1 MGLFSKKKVPSIDTG
16 ALLRI
21 SQDNESRQKNIVGG
35 LRGNLNPLSTQ
46 FETRRNQL
54 GQGFETGTE
63 NVLTRYGQDL
73 SAANTA
79 DAAARNAAGT
89 AFRESSFRDV
99 PELQRS
105 IRESLGGAGTIGN
118 AAALSALSRPVLEAN
133 RASRD
138 FNAANEAAGLE
149 RSAARTEKVADTGF
163 NARSGALST
172 KLGLDTDTIN
182 YLTEIGR
189 GDLIDEANKL
199 LGIEE
204 QAGANRLG
212 IEQARQQSEMAKAA
226 AKNSMRSNIISG
238 LAQFGGAGLGF
249 LAGGPMG
256 AGLGA
261 QLGGSA
267 GQLATGSPVSFD
279 PTLLYALGQRN
290 RSNVSR
296 SLGGGRSTPIVSN
309 YSSMVG

>member
-1 MGLFSKKKVPSIDTG
+1 MGLFSKKKASIDTG

-21 SQDNESRQKNIVGG
+21 SQDNEAKQKAIVGG
-35 LRGNLNPLSTQ
+35 LQGKLSPLSTR
-46 FETRRNQL
+46 FETRRNEL

-63 NVLTRYGQDL
+63 NTLSRYGQDL

-79 DAAARNAAGT
+79 DAAARNAASVN
-89 AFRESSFRDV
+89 FRESSFRNV

-105 IRESLGGAGTIGN
+105 IRESLGGSGTIGN
-118 AAALSALSRPVLEAN
+118 AAALSALSRPVLDAN

-138 FNAANEAAGLE
+138 FDATNEVAGLD

-163 NARSGALST
+163 NARSNALST

-182 YLTEIGR
+182 YLTETGR

-199 LGIEE
+199 LGIED

-212 IEQARQQSEMAKAA
+212 IENARQQQEIAKAA
-226 AKNSMRSNIISG
+226 ASNSMRGNIISG
-238 LAQFGGAGLGF
+238 LTQLGGAGLGF

-261 QLGGSA
+261 QLGGTA
-267 GQLATGSPVSFD
+267 GQMINGSPASFD
-279 PTLLYALGQRN
+279 PTLLYAMANRN
-290 RSNVSR
+290 PAAATRRTAVVN
-296 SLGGGRSTPIVSN
+296 SLGGQIPVRP
-309 YSSMVG
+309 Y